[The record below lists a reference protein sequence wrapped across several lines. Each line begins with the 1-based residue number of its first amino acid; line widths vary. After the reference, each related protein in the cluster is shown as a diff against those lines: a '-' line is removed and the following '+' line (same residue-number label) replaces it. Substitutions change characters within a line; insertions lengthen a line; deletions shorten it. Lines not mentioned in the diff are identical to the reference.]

1 MINQAKDI
9 QRTYLV
15 LTLLSTFSAS
25 FIWGVNTLFLLDA
38 GLSISEAFL
47 ANAFYTLGL
56 VIFEVPT
63 GIVADTVGRRTS
75 YLLGIVVL
83 FISTLLYLILWQT
96 QGPFWMWAIASVL
109 IGFGYTFFSG
119 ATEAWIVDALH
130 FKKFNGV
137 LEDVFAKG
145 QWVGGIAMLSGSI
158 IGGAIAQFTNLGA
171 PYILRCV
178 MLIAAFTYTYKN
190 MHDLGFSKRKME
202 KLIPEVKAS
211 FVNAIAFSFKNQALR
226 YAILSSLFTMSILGY
241 VFYATQPFLLKLY
254 GNDKA
259 FWVAGLT
266 ASLAAGAQILGG
278 ILVPR
283 VRKFFKKRS
292 SILILC
298 ICVSIISMFALGLT
312 SNLYVAIAIIII
324 WSLTFAG
331 SMPIRSAY
339 VNGLVPSDQRA
350 TVLSVD
356 SLVTSAGGVIAQPG
370 LGKIAQST
378 SYETSFIVSAFVQI
392 LYIPLMI
399 ISRLKNDVSDEITPL
414 QAQEEPPPIDRI

>member
-1 MINQAKDI
+1 MISQAKDI

-145 QWVGGIAMLSGSI
+145 QWVGGIAMLFGSL
-158 IGGAIAQFTNLGA
+158 IGGVIAQFTNLGA
-171 PYILRCV
+171 PYILRCL
-178 MLIAAFTYTYKN
+178 MLIAAFIYTYKN
-190 MHDLGFSKRKME
+190 MYDLGFNKRKME
-202 KLIPEVKAS
+202 KLIPSRFSVAPIGNGLPREISNSPTITSRIV
-211 FVNAIAFSFKNQALR
+211 FSFFINQ
-226 YAILSSLFTMSILGY
+226 TEHP
-241 VFYATQPFLLKLY
+241 T
-254 GNDKA
+254 
-259 FWVAGLT
+259 
-266 ASLAAGAQILGG
+266 
-278 ILVPR
+278 
-283 VRKFFKKRS
+283 
-292 SILILC
+292 
-298 ICVSIISMFALGLT
+298 
-312 SNLYVAIAIIII
+312 
-324 WSLTFAG
+324 
-331 SMPIRSAY
+331 
-339 VNGLVPSDQRA
+339 
-350 TVLSVD
+350 
-356 SLVTSAGGVIAQPG
+356 
-370 LGKIAQST
+370 
-378 SYETSFIVSAFVQI
+378 
-392 LYIPLMI
+392 
-399 ISRLKNDVSDEITPL
+399 RLNQL
-414 QAQEEPPPIDRI
+414 N